1 MPSQAATYRCG
12 YVALAGRSNV
22 GKSTLLNRLVGE
34 KVAIVSPLPQTT
46 RGAIVGIRTDPDA
59 QLIIVDAPGIHQPR
73 RALNQ
78 RMVQS
83 AQRAIAQADLIAL
96 VVEARPISPQDRELI
111 ALVGER
117 DVPVVVVI
125 NKIDLVARPKLIPLA
140 EQWLRALPK
149 AEIVPVSALSGENVE
164 ELARTLKQFLPPG
177 PALMPADQ
185 AMAQSARELAAE
197 IVREKLFLQMRQ
209 EIPFSTAVQVEHW
222 EELPERK
229 LTRIGAAVV
238 VERDSHKGM
247 VIGAGGSRL
256 KEVGQA
262 ARLELE
268 AMLGHRVYLELQV
281 RVENNWTRDPRR
293 LDQFGL

>member
-1 MPSQAATYRCG
+1 VPYRCG

-46 RGAIVGIRTDPDA
+46 RGAIVGIRTDADA
-59 QLIIVDAPGIHQPR
+59 QLIIVDAPGIHQAR

-78 RMVQS
+78 RMVQR
-83 AQRAIAQADLIAL
+83 AQRAIAQADAVAI
-96 VVEARPISPQDRELI
+96 VVEPRPVAPQDRELI
-111 ALVGER
+111 ATVSER
-117 DVPVVVVI
+117 NVPTAVVI
-125 NKIDLVARPKLIPLA
+125 NKIDLVARPNLIPLA
-140 EQWLRALPK
+140 EQWLRAAPK
-149 AEIVPVSALSGENVE
+149 AEIVPVSALTGENVE
-164 ELARTLKQFLPPG
+164 ELVRTLKAFLPLG

-185 AMAQSARELAAE
+185 ATAQSVRELAGE

-209 EIPFSTAVQVEHW
+209 EIPFSTAVQIERW

-247 VIGAGGSRL
+247 VIGAGGARL

-268 AMLGHRVYLELQV
+268 AILGQRVYLELQV

>member
-1 MPSQAATYRCG
+1 MAPEAPAHRCG

-59 QLIIVDAPGIHQPR
+59 QLIIVDAPGIHEAR

-78 RMVQS
+78 RMVQT
-83 AQRAIAQADLIAL
+83 AQRAIAQADVVAI
-96 VVEARPISPQDRELI
+96 VVEARPVAPQDRELI
-111 ALVGER
+111 AAVGAR
-117 DVPVVVVI
+117 DVPMVVVI
-125 NKIDLVARPKLIPLA
+125 NKIDLIPRPNLIPLA
-140 EQWLRALPK
+140 QQWLGAAPK

-164 ELARTLKQFLPPG
+164 ELVRTLKQLLPVG

-185 AMAQSARELAAE
+185 ATAQSARELAAE

-229 LTRIGAAVV
+229 LTRIVAAVV

-247 VIGAGGSRL
+247 VIGAGGARL
-256 KEVGQA
+256 KEIGQA

-268 AMLGHRVYLELQV
+268 TILGQRVYLELQV